1 MSQELRGK
9 QRDEFM
15 RKYDVTNDDR
25 LLLKVDDSIIVID
38 PGDFVNYDHGYVEY
52 IGKVNSIDE
61 VSSDI
66 SSIYRIGSHVF
77 YRKYVAKTQDLCADI
92 TPPDDV
98 KPDTSRLIDC
108 SIKPDDNE
116 LAVMIKGVMKGI
128 TVDQLSDMFQK
139 YGIGKMY
146 NNIRREIETG
156 GAMSW
161 SRFRLLTELLNLR
174 YDLKM
179 YVKDDKKKDK

>member
-1 MSQELRGK
+1 MYRSILSHEDDLDKLGFSSGILNGK
-9 QRDEFM
+9 SYTMTPYCLTAAIYGR
-15 RKYDVTNDDR
+15 NDI
-25 LLLKVDDSIIVID
+25 LKWSIIVKTVFIIT
-38 PGDFVNYDHGYVEY
+38 FVLIMMLD
-52 IGKVNSIDE
+52 ILI
-61 VSSDI
+61 VS
-66 SSIYRIGSHVF
+66 
-77 YRKYVAKTQDLCADI
+77 DL
-92 TPPDDV
+92 
-98 KPDTSRLIDC
+98 
-108 SIKPDDNE
+108 
-116 LAVMIKGVMKGI
+116 IKGVMKGI